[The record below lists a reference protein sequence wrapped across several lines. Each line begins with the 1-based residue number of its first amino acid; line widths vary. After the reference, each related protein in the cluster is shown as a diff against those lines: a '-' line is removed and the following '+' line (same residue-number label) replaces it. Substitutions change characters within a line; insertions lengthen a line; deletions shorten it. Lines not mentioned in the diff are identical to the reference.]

1 MIVSSGQQS
10 RSLNER
16 LFGTAIFQLSGF
28 VYRELAADVQAL
40 RLKTWSSFQVTLIMH
55 ENIHV
60 VVRHLLITSQ
70 RQNGYSIQEHG
81 LEFPL

>member
-1 MIVSSGQQS
+1 M
-10 RSLNER
+10 NER

-28 VYRELAADVQAL
+28 VYLELAAGVQAL
-40 RLKTWSSFQVTLIMH
+40 RLKTWTSFQVTRIMH
-55 ENIHV
+55 ENVHV

-70 RQNGYSIQEHG
+70 RQNGFSIQEHG